1 MKLKT
6 NKMKNVKLDFRREA
20 DVQSRSEDLIV
31 TAEVRAEN
39 EQSAE
44 IFLDNY
50 LEEEYPDYGRENC
63 HFEENGI
70 YYFYVIK

>member
-1 MKLKT
+1 
-6 NKMKNVKLDFRREA
+6 MKNVKLDFGREA
-20 DVQSRSEDLIV
+20 VVQSRRENLIAI
-31 TAEVRAEN
+31 AEVRAVN

-44 IFLDNY
+44 MILENY